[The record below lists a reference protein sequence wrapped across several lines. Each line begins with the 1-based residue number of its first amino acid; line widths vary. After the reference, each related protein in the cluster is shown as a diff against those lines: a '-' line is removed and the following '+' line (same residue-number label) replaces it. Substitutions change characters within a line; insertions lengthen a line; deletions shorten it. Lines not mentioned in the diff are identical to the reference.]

1 MSTGEILVNEPRT
14 VGLVF
19 DDRYLTHNTGEY
31 LIGYRTPYPFA
42 DPVPHPSSPAI
53 AGRAKH
59 LMDLYGLSDAMV
71 RIAPCPAED
80 DVLLRCHTREYLDRV
95 HDRDRAGGD
104 TGIGAP
110 IGRGGERIA
119 RLSAGGVIAACA
131 AVMGGDVDVA
141 YALVRPPGHHAERE
155 RGRGFC
161 VYANVAIAAREV
173 QARFGAER
181 IAVVDWDVHHG
192 NGTQDAFYNDPSV
205 LFISLHQ
212 EQLFPVDSGMLE
224 EIGTGPGEGFNLNI
238 PLPAGT
244 GNAGYLAAMDRL
256 VIPVL
261 RAYRPDLLII
271 SAGQDASVFDPLGR
285 MSVTT
290 RGYRQMTERLLAI
303 AGEVSGGRLVVAQE
317 GGYSET
323 YAPYCSAAIAEALCA
338 GSPGITPVEEPYGER
353 AEVIRPS
360 REVGL
365 DTERALNDALTNAR
379 RSWQI

>member
-1 MSTGEILVNEPRT
+1 MTDARA

-31 LIGYRTPYPFA
+31 LIGYRTHYPFA
-42 DPVPHPSSPAI
+42 DPIPHPSSPAI

-59 LMDLYGLSDAMV
+59 LMDLYGISDAMT
-71 RIAPCPAED
+71 RITPCAAD
-80 DVLLRCHTREYLDRV
+80 DEALLRSHTRRYLDHV
-95 HDRDRAGGD
+95 HECDAVGGD

-119 RLSAGGVIAACA
+119 RLSAGGVMA
-131 AVMGGDVDVA
+131 AVDAVMTGEMNTA
-141 YALVRPPGHHAERE
+141 YALVRPPGHHAEAD

-161 VYANVAIAAREV
+161 VYANVAVAARRA
-173 QARFGAER
+173 QARHGVER

-192 NGTQDAFYNDPSV
+192 NGTQDAFYDDPSV

-212 EQLFPVDSGMLE
+212 EQLFPVDSGMLDE
-224 EIGTGPGEGFNLNI
+224 TGAGKGEGFNLNI

-244 GNAGYLAAMDRL
+244 GNAGYLAALDRV

-261 RAYRPDLLII
+261 RQYKPDLLII

-290 RGYRQMTERLLAI
+290 RGYRQMTERLLSVADDV
-303 AGEVSGGRLVVAQE
+303 AEGRLVVAQE

-323 YAPYCSAAIAEALCA
+323 YAPYCSAAIAEALCP
-338 GSPGITPVEEPYGER
+338 GHDGITPVEEPYGER
-353 AEVIRPS
+353 AEIIRPS

-365 DTERALNDALTNAR
+365 DTERALDEALANAR
-379 RSWQI
+379 RYWQI

>member
-1 MSTGEILVNEPRT
+1 MNEPRT

-31 LIGYRTPYPFA
+31 RIGYKTPYPFA

-59 LMDLYGLSDAMV
+59 LMDLYGLSDAMI
-71 RIAPCPAED
+71 RIEPCLAED
-80 DVLLRCHTREYLDRV
+80 GHLLRCHTRDYLDRV
-95 HDRDRAGGD
+95 HACDREGGD

-110 IGRGGERIA
+110 IGRGGEKIA
-119 RLSAGGVIAACA
+119 RLSAGGVMAACH
-131 AVMGGDVDVA
+131 AVMDGQVDAA
-141 YALVRPPGHHAERE
+141 YALVRPPGHHAERS

-161 VYANVAIAAREV
+161 VYANVAIAARDV
-173 QARFGAER
+173 QASFGTER

-192 NGTQDAFYNDPSV
+192 NGTQDAFYDDPSV

-224 EIGTGPGEGFNLNI
+224 ETGTGKGEGFNLNI

-244 GNAGYLAAMDRL
+244 GNEGYLAAMDRI
-256 VIPVL
+256 VVPVL
-261 RAYRPDLLII
+261 RDFRPDLLII

-290 RGYRQMTERLLAI
+290 RGYRQMTERMLAV
-303 AGEVSGGRLVVAQE
+303 ADEVSGGRLVVAQE

-323 YAPYCSAAIAEALCA
+323 YAPYCSAAIAQALCD
-338 GSPGITPVEEPYGER
+338 GHPGTAPVEEPYGER

-365 DTERALNDALTNAR
+365 DTERSLSEALTNAR
-379 RSWQI
+379 RYWTI

>member
-1 MSTGEILVNEPRT
+1 MVSDPRTRT

-19 DDRYLTHNTGEY
+19 DDRYLAHNTGEY
-31 LIGYRTPYPFA
+31 LIGYRTHYPFA
-42 DPVPHPSSPAI
+42 EPIHHPSSPAI

-59 LMDLYGLSDAMV
+59 LMDLYGISDVMT
-71 RIAPCPAED
+71 RIAPVVAGDEA
-80 DVLLRCHTREYLDRV
+80 LLRCHGRAYLDHV
-95 HDRDRAGGD
+95 HECDQAGGD
-104 TGIGAP
+104 TGFGAP

-119 RLSAGGVIAACA
+119 RVSTGGVMAAA
-131 AVMGGDVDVA
+131 ASVTNGDVDVA

-161 VYANVAIAAREV
+161 VYANVAIAARDI
-173 QARFGAER
+173 QARFGIER
-181 IAVVDWDVHHG
+181 IAIVDWDVHHG
-192 NGTQDAFYNDPSV
+192 NGTQDAFYDDPSV

-212 EQLFPVDSGMLE
+212 EQLFPVDSGMLDE
-224 EIGTGPGEGFNLNI
+224 TGEGKGEGYNLNI

-244 GNAGYLAAMDRL
+244 GNEGYLAAMDRI
-256 VIPVL
+256 VGPVL

-290 RGYRQMTERLLAI
+290 RGYRQMTERMLAI
-303 AGEVSGGRLVVAQE
+303 ADEVAGGRLVVAQE

-323 YAPYCSAAIAEALCA
+323 YAPYCSAAIAGALCA
-338 GSPGITPVEEPYGER
+338 GHAGITPVEEPYGER
-353 AEVIRPS
+353 ADIIRPS

-365 DTERALNDALTNAR
+365 DTERALNEALANAR
-379 RSWQI
+379 RFWQL